1 MKLHYFQYQAY
12 DSKGQLVADKIN
24 AVDEHEALSLLKN
37 RKLTP
42 VKIEQIKS
50 SSQILKTSGSLSS
63 EELINFTEG
72 LNTLIKAQVPIDKAL
87 ILLKKLS
94 DSEQTQLLVE
104 SMIRT
109 VKEGGTLAQA
119 MEDNQHVFSKM
130 YISMIRAGEEGG
142 ILAELLPSLKQ
153 FLLDAEETKRQL
165 LSAMIYPAVLLTVGL
180 LSIILMIVFVV
191 PQFASLFTDSSI
203 SMPASAAFLF
213 AMSDWLQ
220 SYAWTFIPLL
230 VSIFVFFQWW
240 EKDEQHRKQKD
251 SFLLTLPIIGK
262 LLLYK
267 DASSFCRTI
276 GALLGAGIP
285 LIKSLNISQGVL
297 ENTKLAAQ
305 LILVEED
312 VKSGISLGKSLE
324 KNTDFPGILPN
335 LVIVG
340 EETGKTAQTFDQLAD
355 NLNRSVKNRLEKLLA
370 LIEPLLIL
378 LLGVLIGGIVIIM
391 LLAVFSMNDIS
402 M

>member
-1 MKLHYFQYQAY
+1 MNLYYFQYQAY
-12 DSKGQLVADKIN
+12 DANGQLVSDKIN

-37 RKLTP
+37 KKLTP
-42 VKIEQIKS
+42 IKIEQIKLS
-50 SSQILKTSGSLSS
+50 KQVLKKSNNLTN

-87 ILLKKLS
+87 ILLKNLS
-94 DSEQTQLLVE
+94 DSESTQLLVE
-104 SMIRT
+104 SMIRH

-119 MEDNQHVFSKM
+119 LENNPHVFSKM

-153 FLLDAEETKRQL
+153 FLIDAEETKRQL
-165 LSAMIYPAVLLTVGL
+165 LSAMIYPVVLLIVGV
-180 LSIILMIVFVV
+180 LSIVLMIAFVV
-191 PQFASLFTDSSI
+191 PQFASLFTDTGVA
-203 SMPASAAFLF
+203 MPASAAFLF

-220 SYAWTFIPLL
+220 NYAWTFIPFT
-230 VSIFVFFQWW
+230 IFTIIFFQQW
-240 EKDEQHRKQKD
+240 EQDEQHKKQKD

-297 ENTKLAAQ
+297 ENTKIASQ

-312 VKSGISLGKSLE
+312 VKAGISLGQSLE
-324 KNTDFPGILPN
+324 KNTDFPIIMPKL
-335 LVIVG
+335 LIVG
-340 EETGKTAQTFDQLAD
+340 EETGRTAQTFNQLAD
-355 NLNRSVKNRLEKLLA
+355 NFNHSVKNRLEKLLA

-378 LLGVLIGGIVIIM
+378 LLGILIGGIVIIM